1 MRVTH
6 GITKLGGGPMG
17 LTIGNFDGVHRGHH
31 AMLQRLVAKARAL
44 NMPSC
49 VLTFEPHPRE
59 FFETANA
66 QARSTNAQ
74 ARSIMA
80 PTRLTRLREK
90 LELIAEAGIDRVH
103 ILRFDARLAA
113 LDAARFIEQVLLRGL
128 GARWLLVG
136 RDFRYGARRTGD
148 YALLEAAAARLAFGL
163 EAMPEVMN
171 AGERVSSSGVRAALA
186 EGDLERAARLLGREY
201 TMSGRVAHGEKLG
214 RALGFATANIVLRRR
229 PPLVGVFAVEA
240 ELEETHRVL
249 RGVASV
255 GRRPTVKDNAA
266 PLLEVHLFDWSE
278 DIYGRHLRV
287 KFLAKLRDEEKYD
300 GLEALRVAIS
310 GDAARARQFFA
321 TRNHG

>member
-1 MRVTH
+1 MQVTH
-6 GITKLGGGPMG
+6 GTIKRGGGRSGLAAGIG

-31 AMLQRLVAKARAL
+31 AMLQRLVAKARML
-44 NMPSC
+44 QLPSC
-49 VLTFEPHPRE
+49 ALTFEPHPRE
-59 FFETANA
+59 YFETANA
-66 QARSTNAQ
+66 QARA
-74 ARSIMA
+74 IPA

-113 LDAARFIEQVLLRGL
+113 LDAVRFIEDVLLRGL

-136 RDFRYGARRTGD
+136 RDFRFGARRTGD
-148 YALLEAAAARLAFGL
+148 FALLESAAARLQFGL
-163 EAMPEVMN
+163 EAMPEVTN
-171 AGERVSSSGVRAALA
+171 AGERVSSSAVRAALA
-186 EGDLERAARLLGREY
+186 AGELGRAARLLGREY

-214 RALGFATANIVLRRR
+214 RKLGFATANIVLRRR
-229 PPLVGVFAVEA
+229 PPLAGVFAVEA

-255 GRRPTVKDNAA
+255 GRRPTVEDNAA

-287 KFLAKLRDEEKYD
+287 KFLEKLRDEEKYD
-300 GLEALRVAIS
+300 GLEALRSAIS
-310 GDAARARQFFA
+310 RDAAQARNYFD
-321 TRNHG
+321 RNRNG